1 MRTRAQRTK
10 MLTKKRMKTRVPG
23 RSNRR
28 TITSQRN
35 RLRKRLQMQKRS
47 RSKRVAKKILQM
59 NLR

>member
-1 MRTRAQRTK
+1 

-35 RLRKRLQMQKRS
+35 RLRKRLQMQKKS